1 MFGIFGKSP
10 NATPWLGDNEKL
22 FTLKWE
28 QANLSLDPQ
37 VLWDARYGGGR
48 ESGGL
53 RGALDNHRFICVET
67 DERGRLKDTFKVFT
81 DVILWIPAAMWR
93 QEIQVGAARIER
105 LVDNLAKHHEEDFG
119 DDLAFDRTPAYAV
132 MPNPNPNS
140 PENELVFQFGLGV
153 FVPLPTDRRVERVEL
168 KIQDRTPWLPLPDF
182 TFWKGGK
189 PTRRPMALYE
199 NQQFLLLGASLED
212 AAIQAPPAEND
223 RKAWFSH
230 NRGSA
235 WFNLGLGER
244 DGCFGD
250 DRCVSDGTFVHRD
263 PETGGRE
270 FLFRDA
276 LRGSGEA
283 GENLMIRFVPVKE
296 AADDPADGPSALRHS
311 LRPGGNVIHSLRQGL
326 TIVPGMIRHRLSVA
340 AIALPRA
347 EGITGL
353 ESWTLW
359 FRPSGDPASEDEPQT
374 GLAGFSAHSAEKRL
388 RCRMPGQTDFGEVPP
403 PPATLA
409 AENGLSFEIAPS
421 PIPEMH
427 HGILGLPAPRFHPVG
442 ENPFLIGRNVP
453 ESDFRLDM
461 LAQPGSLTWAPGR
474 GRAGTTLGDIGLSGE
489 HVRVRLEGDRL
500 AVKMTRGRLPVHV
513 LNDAIALEQTLMP
526 FQEKEAL
533 LSPGQYLLVGCY
545 VLGFDL

>member
-296 AADDPADGPSALRHS
+296 ADAVAADASADGPSALRHS
-311 LRPGGNVIHSLRQGL
+311 LRPAS
-326 TIVPGMIRHRLSVA
+326 
-340 AIALPRA
+340 
-347 EGITGL
+347 GI
-353 ESWTLW
+353 S
-359 FRPSGDPASEDEPQT
+359 SNNS
-374 GLAGFSAHSAEKRL
+374 S
-388 RCRMPGQTDFGEVPP
+388 
-403 PPATLA
+403 
-409 AENGLSFEIAPS
+409 
-421 PIPEMH
+421 
-427 HGILGLPAPRFHPVG
+427 
-442 ENPFLIGRNVP
+442 
-453 ESDFRLDM
+453 
-461 LAQPGSLTWAPGR
+461 
-474 GRAGTTLGDIGLSGE
+474 
-489 HVRVRLEGDRL
+489 
-500 AVKMTRGRLPVHV
+500 
-513 LNDAIALEQTLMP
+513 
-526 FQEKEAL
+526 
-533 LSPGQYLLVGCY
+533 
-545 VLGFDL
+545 